1 MGSPARRI
9 IDKELPRGPSP
20 GSRGR
25 AAFRACEQLREPL
38 TAYAGA
44 IGFRSLLRRALSL
57 ARAEEP
63 WLVALQV
70 NDAGVVIF
78 PANFESALDSKAAA
92 RAGEALVEQLL
103 QLLETFIGQALT
115 LRLVYEVWP
124 TAVAKASKT
133 REIIQL

>member
-25 AAFRACEQLREPL
+25 AAFRVCEKLREPL

-57 ARAEEP
+57 ARAQEP

-78 PANFESALDSKAAA
+78 PADFEPALDTKAAA
-92 RAGEALVEQLL
+92 RAGEALVGQLL
-103 QLLETFIGQALT
+103 QLLETFIGEALT
-115 LRLVYEVWP
+115 LRLLHEVWP
-124 TAVAKASKT
+124 TAATKGSKT
-133 REIIQL
+133 EEI